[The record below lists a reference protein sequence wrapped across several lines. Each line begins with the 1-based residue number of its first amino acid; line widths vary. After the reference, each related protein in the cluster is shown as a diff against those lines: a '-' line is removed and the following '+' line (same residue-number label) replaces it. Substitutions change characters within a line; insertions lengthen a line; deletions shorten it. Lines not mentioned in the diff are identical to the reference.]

1 MNKIEITNDQW
12 LLADHM
18 GAIFTFTG
26 TTNERIAALKKQ
38 LKRIKREESF
48 PTHSSLLTKKEPFH

>member
-38 LKRIKREESF
+38 LEKNQEGGILSDSF
-48 PTHSSLLTKKEPFH
+48 VLLTKKEPFH

>member
-26 TTNERIAALKKQ
+26 TTNERIAALKETIGK
-38 LKRIKREESF
+38 ESRGRN
-48 PTHSSLLTKKEPFH
+48 PFRLIRLY